1 MEIVSLN
8 RIDRCRVQWRRIEK
22 KREKVKKDGDGW
34 NPTQCGEYET
44 RSSFTTLLLKDLTCK
59 GKS

>member
-1 MEIVSLN
+1 MEILSLN
-8 RIDRCRVQWRRIEK
+8 KIDAGSSGGGLK

-34 NPTQCGEYET
+34 NPTQDRQCET

>member
-1 MEIVSLN
+1 METVSLN
-8 RIDRCRVQWRRIEK
+8 RKDAGSSGGALK

-34 NPTQCGEYET
+34 NPTQDRQCET
-44 RSSFTTLLLKDLTCK
+44 GSSFTTLLLKDLTCK